1 MRVDRET
8 LTLGYAGVYS
18 SFLRHAEAAG
28 AGTESTC
35 VACCWRPAAAGWST
49 IEGHGY
55 ASWTTITEAW
65 AAAHEL
71 GLDGAALYDV
81 LAIGAHPHGFSAT
94 ARLSFDSDGYGTRV
108 FTVDHVEKQ
117 VRLAIA
123 SYYALALVANYHG
136 QRQASLVSWEDE
148 MLRILPAAVEAK

>member
-1 MRVDRET
+1 M
-8 LTLGYAGVYS
+8 
-18 SFLRHAEAAG
+18 
-28 AGTESTC
+28 
-35 VACCWRPAAAGWST
+35 
-49 IEGHGY
+49 
-55 ASWTTITEAW
+55 
-65 AAAHEL
+65 
-71 GLDGAALYDV
+71 
-81 LAIGAHPHGFSAT
+81 LAIGAHPQGFSAT

-148 MLRILPAAVEAK
+148 MLRILPGAVEAK